1 MVIPNNTPNPYT
13 FRLSQVQPRK
23 TPGGSVKVVDSRT
36 FKVAT
41 KISAVEVVVE
51 VGGMRYVAKLM
62 YSLPRSQR
70 IYSENFTYAIFCVI
84 LNN

>member
-13 FRLSQVQPRK
+13 FRLSRVQPKK

-36 FKVAT
+36 FKVAK

-51 VGGMRYVAKLM
+51 VGGMRYEPEL
-62 YSLPRSQR
+62 
-70 IYSENFTYAIFCVI
+70 I
-84 LNN
+84 LRF